1 MAVCHFAGA
10 GIYIRRHAT
19 PSQIPMDPKL
29 SYKPA
34 RCLLYCISTKESQH
48 AMTSKSPREVLR
60 LFGAC
65 ARGAAD
71 ASAGVPLNFKIG
83 ELTEEDPGPTWVDL
97 GEYWSLKV
105 MGQLMSPSSRMPT
118 TACRIL

>member
-1 MAVCHFAGA
+1 
-10 GIYIRRHAT
+10 
-19 PSQIPMDPKL
+19 
-29 SYKPA
+29 
-34 RCLLYCISTKESQH
+34 
-48 AMTSKSPREVLR
+48 MTCKSPREVLR

-118 TACRIL
+118 TASRSCRHVLGACYGTLDMPGIPIRCVPVAALGSKRIVRSLGG